1 MQFHPAQRYDVVV
14 AGGGSAGVA
23 AAVAAARCGARTL
36 LVEAA
41 GFLGGAATLRNVLTY
56 CGLYTLG
63 PQPRPAVGGIAR
75 EVVARLR
82 ALRALV
88 GPKRFR
94 GVFVVF
100 DPEAVK
106 RVLDE
111 LALAAGVDV
120 LLHGLLIGA
129 ERDGDAIR
137 SVTIHDRSGSRLVE
151 ARAFVDASGDGDL
164 AHFAGAATRY
174 GNDGVINMGT
184 LGARFGGIPREVEVS
199 AARWSE
205 AIRAAKARGV
215 PHLSKE
221 AGLVVRLPISGDVVA
236 YLVAEQYD
244 AREAASIGAAEM
256 RGRRQA
262 WSYLEV
268 VRGIPGHEQA
278 YLVSTGPEFGTRE
291 SRHIDAVYRVAAED
305 LRSSARF
312 PDCIALGAWASE
324 FHDAATLDSSFEKPG
339 RDTYDI
345 PLRALR
351 SRDVCNL
358 FAAGR
363 TADGDRV
370 AGASLRVMGTA
381 FATGQAAG
389 IAAAQLAA
397 QGNLCADAVRKA
409 LRAQGALLDGEN
421 LPEPVR
427 IEP

>member
-1 MQFHPAQRYDVVV
+1 MHPSRAQTYDVIVV
-14 AGGGSAGVA
+14 GGGSAGVA
-23 AAVAAARCGARTL
+23 AAVAAARIGARTL

-63 PQPRPAVGGIAR
+63 PKPRPAVGGIAQ
-75 EVVARLR
+75 EVLSGLR
-82 ALRALV
+82 ALGALI

-106 RVLDE
+106 RVLDDIV
-111 LALAAGVDV
+111 LGAGVDV
-120 LLHGLLIGA
+120 LLHALLVAA
-129 ERDGDAIR
+129 ERDGNAVR
-137 SVTIHDRSGSRLVE
+137 AVTVRDRSGPHVIE
-151 ARAFVDASGDGDL
+151 ARAFVDASGDCDL
-164 AHFAGAATRY
+164 AYFSGASTRY
-174 GNDGVINMGT
+174 GNRGFINMGT
-184 LGARFGGIPREVEVS
+184 LGTRFGGIPREVPAS

-205 AIRAAKARGV
+205 AIRAAKTRGV

-221 AGLVVRLPISGDVVA
+221 TGLVVRLPISGDVVA
-236 YLVAEQYD
+236 YLVGEEYD
-244 AREAASIGAAEM
+244 ARDAASIGAAEM

-262 WSYLEV
+262 WAYLEV
-268 VRGIPGHEQA
+268 IRGIPGHENA

-291 SRHIDAVYRVAAED
+291 SRHIDAAYQVTAAD
-305 LRSSARF
+305 LRTGARF

-324 FHDAATLDSSFEKPG
+324 FHDTATLDSSFEQPG
-339 RDTYDI
+339 RETYDI
-345 PLRALR
+345 PLRALI

-363 TADGDRV
+363 TADGDRI

-389 IAAAQLAA
+389 IAAAHFAAEGGVSAA
-397 QGNLCADAVRKA
+397 QVRKTLA
-409 LRAQGALLDGEN
+409 AQGALLDGEN
-421 LPEPVR
+421 LPGPVALQA
-427 IEP
+427 